1 MLDGVRLKLGGL
13 TASVTLRYPSMRSL
27 TRIVAFLAFCCIPSL
42 HAQAPP
48 APSPDA
54 ALPFTLKQL
63 GHGIYA
69 AIDNPKGESGANA
82 GFIVGDDGVA
92 VVDTFEN
99 APAAQALLGEIRMV
113 TKLPI
118 KFVINT
124 HYHLDHVAGNAV
136 FAKEGAVIIAHRNV
150 PAWIHTE
157 NLKFFGKNITPDQ
170 KSQVESLVAPN
181 MLYDSSTELRLGS
194 VALRVQ
200 FFPGHTGGDSIV
212 IVQQD
217 KSAAVFCGDLF
228 WRQTLPNLIDAST
241 LPWTESLSTFTKFS
255 AESPMIFVPGHGDPG
270 NVSDVAAFRG
280 YLSDLR
286 EWVSTAKK
294 DGKSGA
300 ALVDAVLPQLKQKY
314 GSWQLFEYFSKR
326 NIADVEAE
334 LNGTKRIPAAQP

>member
-1 MLDGVRLKLGGL
+1 MQ
-13 TASVTLRYPSMRSL
+13 TAILAL
-27 TRIVAFLAFCCIPSL
+27 ALFLCVSAPAL

-48 APSPDA
+48 APDA

-136 FAKEGAVIIAHRNV
+136 FAKEGAVILAHRNV

-157 NLKFFGKNITPDQ
+157 NLKFFGKNITSEQ
-170 KSQVESLVAPN
+170 KSEVENLAAPN

-194 VALRVQ
+194 VALRVE
-200 FFPGHTGGDSIV
+200 FFPGHTGGDSV
-212 IVQQD
+212 VVVQQD
-217 KSAAVFCGDLF
+217 KSALVFCGDLF

-241 LPWTESLSTFTKFS
+241 LPWMETLSTLTKFS
-255 AESPMIFVPGHGDPG
+255 AESPIIFVPGHGDPG
-270 NVSDVAAFRG
+270 NASDVAAFRG

-286 EWVSTAKK
+286 EWVIAAKK
-294 DGKSGA
+294 EGKTGA
-300 ALVDAVLPQLKQKY
+300 TLVDAVLPQLKQEY
-314 GSWQLFEYFSKR
+314 GSWQLFEYFAKR
-326 NIADVEAE
+326 NIADLESE
-334 LNGTKRIPAAQP
+334 LNGTKHVPTTQP

>member
-1 MLDGVRLKLGGL
+1 
-13 TASVTLRYPSMRSL
+13 
-27 TRIVAFLAFCCIPSL
+27 VAFLAFCCVASL
-42 HAQAPP
+42 HAQTPP
-48 APSPDA
+48 APAPDA

-82 GFIVGDDGVA
+82 GFVVGDDGIA
-92 VVDTFEN
+92 VIDTFEN

-150 PAWIHTE
+150 PGWIHTE

-170 KSQVESLVAPN
+170 KSQVESLTSPN

-194 VALRVQ
+194 VVLRIQ

-212 IVQQD
+212 IVQQE

-286 EWVSTAKK
+286 EWVSIAKK

-300 ALVDAVLPQLKQKY
+300 TLVDAVLPQLKQKY

>member
-1 MLDGVRLKLGGL
+1 MRR
-13 TASVTLRYPSMRSL
+13 VTR
-27 TRIVAFLAFCCIPSL
+27 TVAFLAFCCVASL
-42 HAQAPP
+42 HAQTPP
-48 APSPDA
+48 APAPDA

-82 GFIVGDDGVA
+82 GFVVGDDGIA
-92 VVDTFEN
+92 VIDTFEN

-150 PAWIHTE
+150 PGWIHTE

-170 KSQVESLVAPN
+170 KSQVESLTSPN

-194 VALRVQ
+194 VVLRIQ

-212 IVQQD
+212 IVQQE

-286 EWVSTAKK
+286 EWVSIAKK

-300 ALVDAVLPQLKQKY
+300 TLVDAVLPQLKQKY